1 MVKIY
6 ADMRE
11 SRSGVI
17 TALQGMDNIELSIG
31 ELPCGDYVLSPEVA
45 VERKSATDFVLSVM
59 SGRVFEQVGKMKLD
73 FKRPIVM
80 IEGDPLKTRSSIDPK
95 AVAGAISSLI
105 TIQEVSVLMVA
116 NAAETAVMLSTM
128 ARHLQEGLGY
138 EINLH
143 PKKPKPNAAAA
154 QYVIGSLPGVG
165 PGNAKK
171 LFDHFG
177 SIFKVMTATT
187 EDITKVKG
195 IGPKTA
201 IRIHELIHYSE
212 QAELLANLA
221 ATE

>member
-11 SRSGVI
+11 GRSGVI
-17 TALQGMDNIELSIG
+17 KALSGMDNIEISIG

-45 VERKSATDFVLSVM
+45 VERKSASDFVLSVM
-59 SGRVFEQVGKMKLD
+59 SGRVFEQVGRMKMD
-73 FKRPIVM
+73 FERPVVM
-80 IEGDPLKTRSSIDPK
+80 IEGDPLKTRSAIDPK

-105 TIQEVSVLMVA
+105 AIQKISVIMVA
-116 NAAETAVMLSTM
+116 DATETAIMLSTM

-143 PKKPKPNAAAA
+143 PKKPKPNQDAA
-154 QYVIGSLPGVG
+154 QYVIGSLPGIG

-177 SIFKVMTATT
+177 SIVRTINATQA
-187 EDITKVKG
+187 EIMQVKG

-201 IRIHELIHYSE
+201 VRIHELIHFGE
-212 QAELLANLA
+212 PPVV
-221 ATE
+221 

>member
-11 SRSGVI
+11 AKSGVI
-17 TALQGMDNIELSIG
+17 KALSGMENIELSVG

-45 VERKSATDFVLSVM
+45 VERKSANDFVLSVM
-59 SGRVFEQVGKMKLD
+59 SGRVFEQVGRMKMD

-80 IEGDPLKTRSSIDPK
+80 IEGDPLKTRSQIDPK

-105 TIQEVSVLMVA
+105 AIQEVSVIMVA
-116 NAAETAVMLSTM
+116 DAAETAVMLSTM
-128 ARHLQEGLGY
+128 AKHLQEGLGY

-143 PKKPKPNAAAA
+143 PKKPKPNPDAA
-154 QYVIGSLPGVG
+154 QYVISSLPGVG

-171 LFDHFG
+171 LLDHFG
-177 SIFKVMTATT
+177 SIIRVMTATT
-187 EDITKVKG
+187 EEIMKVKG

-201 IRIHELIHYSE
+201 VRIHELIHFGEDASV
-212 QAELLANLA
+212 QPAPVA
-221 ATE
+221 

>member
-17 TALQGMDNIELSIG
+17 KALMAMENIEVIIG

-45 VERKSATDFVLSVM
+45 VERKSANDFVTSVM

-73 FKRPIVM
+73 FQRPMVL
-80 IEGDPLKTRSSIDPK
+80 IEGDPIRTRSAIEPK
-95 AVAGAISSLI
+95 AVAGAISSLM
-105 TIQEVSVLMVA
+105 TIQQVSVICVA
-116 NAAETAVMLSTM
+116 DSTETAIMLATM

-143 PKKPKPNAAAA
+143 PKKPKPNKEAA
-154 QYVIGSLPGVG
+154 QYVINSLPGIG

-177 SIFKVMTATT
+177 SIVATMNAT
-187 EDITKVKG
+187 PEQIMQVKG

-201 IRIHELIHYSE
+201 QRMYDLI
-212 QAELLANLA
+212 QFI
-221 ATE
+221 